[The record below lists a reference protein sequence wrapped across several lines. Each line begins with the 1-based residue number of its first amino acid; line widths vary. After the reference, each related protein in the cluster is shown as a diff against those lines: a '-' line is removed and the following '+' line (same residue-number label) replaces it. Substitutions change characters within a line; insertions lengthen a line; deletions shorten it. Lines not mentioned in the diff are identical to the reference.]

1 MEGIKGVYLKNMQ
14 LVKEG
19 KLVCKQKECRFYNDC
34 DNYSCSY
41 LEPVD
46 NLIESETR
54 GMSYIVKNCP
64 ARYRTC
70 NDCSNNSGKRCQ
82 DCTDCVISK

>member
-1 MEGIKGVYLKNMQ
+1 MEGIKGIYLKNMQ

-19 KLVCKQKECRFYNDC
+19 KLVCKQNKCSFYNDC

-46 NLIESETR
+46 NLTKLEQTSKTE
-54 GMSYIVKNCP
+54 KN
-64 ARYRTC
+64 R
-70 NDCSNNSGKRCQ
+70 
-82 DCTDCVISK
+82 